1 MTALLFLTDT
11 SAASGTDVWHRCA
24 HLQAHRS
31 WCVQLRD
38 KGSWVSHEDSNPT
51 RAQAVKWLLIKTA
64 ACSYLWLVLWGTDS
78 FVCTRSFYQLHCA
91 EAFIDTSA
99 LSLLLPS
106 LATKAIAHSQ
116 ADSQEEKVGISGA
129 HTMFA
134 KGCLIPPL
142 SLPVCIHPFVYF
154 VPLSSQVSLCF
165 FFFSLFSVTK
175 LGVSV
180 FLNMYCLEMQ
190 LKTVYTI
197 LLPPYIITAIKKL
210 FGILYP

>member
-1 MTALLFLTDT
+1 MTALVFLTDT

-51 RAQAVKWLLIKTA
+51 RAQPAKWLLIKTA

-78 FVCTRSFYQLHCA
+78 FVCTRSFCQLHCA

-134 KGCLIPPL
+134 KGCLIPTLSPCLYPSICLFCLSVKPGL
-142 SLPVCIHPFVYF
+142 SLI
-154 VPLSSQVSLCF
+154 

-210 FGILYP
+210 LGILYP